1 MMSEKVAGWDDDDEE
16 DWMDT
21 GWAQPQQSGII
32 GQRSPTGYPT
42 QNQAMVD
49 GSIYMDGNTETKTLS
64 SSDSAHSGV
73 KESFKS
79 DLPEG
84 LVGRMLLNDNKA
96 GMEGLDKAKINQIIH
111 EASKGSK
118 FFENEREKEA
128 QMKVRISQQHEKVAL
143 ITAEQLVQGK
153 TEADKLLEDFE
164 QQRDLSRTIVHV
176 DMDMFYAAVEMLDNP
191 ALRNKPM
198 AVGGNSM
205 LSTSNY
211 NARKFGVRAAMPGF
225 IGKKLCPDLVIVPL
239 NFEKY
244 TAVSKQ
250 VKAIISMYDPNYC
263 PMSLDEA
270 YLDITDHLEK
280 RKFMTK
286 KERTVICRDSAYTD
300 SRNHCLC
307 DLNEIHPKHGKEKAT
322 IDSEYSHKNTHEKTD
337 ADTMG
342 PVSIVL
348 GNESSNSS
356 QVNLLT
362 DIASPSKER
371 ESVKAVCP
379 ECGKLFPPFEE
390 QTFGTNDEDA
400 VQEMRCR
407 IEQRTRLTASAG
419 IAPNMMLAKVCSDRN
434 KPNGQFKIA
443 AERENVMDFI
453 QDLPTRK
460 ISGIG
465 KVSEAM
471 LNALGVCKCRDLYE
485 RRGLLY
491 HLYSPISFNYFMRI
505 CLGIGSTTVE
515 RDGERKSISTERTF
529 SELSRPEDLY
539 LKCEELCCCLADDLK
554 EEQLKGKTVSIKI
567 KTVKFEVK
575 TRAHT
580 LPDYTNDAADVIK
593 AATAL
598 LKTEIQNAAP
608 QPLRLRLMG
617 VRMSNLLHESQCKG
631 VKQNTIVGAFKKL
644 ANKSQNDKDKS
655 TKHLNAHNEA
665 QCDDFDNVKTSLKNR
680 NTTSNSTAQTPET
693 GLNPSN
699 KQKEMPQIIEDNK
712 TLPKDVSKSETDI
725 CDSEMLPVQETQV
738 FNSND
743 VRITSTVLKS
753 LTSDDDKV
761 VVMVGNQRQTR
772 SGTAGTPWAERRR
785 NRRNTATEQRLA
797 CPICGRTVV
806 CTGLAQFNEHV
817 DECLEGQSTQ
827 PLNLDTQVSPAEKT
841 SDTENEGQLEGKNK
855 RNKTENSEN
864 VKGKEDSTEHVK
876 QADASRRAGSDQ
888 EKHENNVPVLFGG
901 RGVEADCHLTNGEF
915 MESRGPNCNNE
926 NSFRME
932 TEYIEK
938 DRIQDND
945 VKLIVDFNDH
955 NIDTDCEGVVL
966 IREEPKLTKETEH
979 LDIQEPCNALKSSE
993 MNNIRSAFI
1002 HTNMTSKFCGNDK
1015 CKSNASSNHVTNV
1028 DHESGK
1034 EIDVLLNGQVS
1045 QTSDALLA
1053 VVKKF
1058 CDKSDVELS
1067 TSAKNCKQRYSS
1079 DPSLPCLKLYGLQD
1093 LNCEVSKGAE
1103 DKTICDDEDFT
1114 LQTFNSN
1121 QINEDR
1127 VVKIDIRETAAC
1139 TKLMKG
1145 SQASTSLYEVT
1156 CQQETE
1162 KVSCPFDKLTE
1173 ASSDISSYEPEP
1185 STSTSLHYSD
1195 IDLAYSEKEP
1205 MNSNQSALSLAPDSP
1220 PAGRP
1225 SASLLVCPVCNT
1237 EQRLPSLEAFNS
1249 HVDQCLSRGTI
1260 SEILR
1265 QQNREGI
1272 SVKRPQITSP
1282 SAASQRSHKKRKTVI
1297 PSSTVPCQSIKSF
1310 FQK

>member
-1 MMSEKVAGWDDDDEE
+1 MKPDLFYVKMSEEVAGWDDDDEE

-32 GQRSPTGYPT
+32 GQHSPTGYPT

-244 TAVSKQ
+244 TAFSKQ

-356 QVNLLT
+356 PVNKLTCDT

-390 QTFGTNDEDA
+390 QTF
-400 VQEMRCR
+400 
-407 IEQRTRLTASAG
+407 G

-979 LDIQEPCNALKSSE
+979 LDIQEPCNALKS
-993 MNNIRSAFI
+993 
-1002 HTNMTSKFCGNDK
+1002 K
-1015 CKSNASSNHVTNV
+1015 
-1028 DHESGK
+1028 
-1034 EIDVLLNGQVS
+1034 
-1045 QTSDALLA
+1045 
-1053 VVKKF
+1053 
-1058 CDKSDVELS
+1058 
-1067 TSAKNCKQRYSS
+1067 
-1079 DPSLPCLKLYGLQD
+1079 
-1093 LNCEVSKGAE
+1093 
-1103 DKTICDDEDFT
+1103 
-1114 LQTFNSN
+1114 
-1121 QINEDR
+1121 
-1127 VVKIDIRETAAC
+1127 
-1139 TKLMKG
+1139 
-1145 SQASTSLYEVT
+1145 
-1156 CQQETE
+1156 
-1162 KVSCPFDKLTE
+1162 
-1173 ASSDISSYEPEP
+1173 P

-1249 HVDQCLSRGTI
+1249 HPTNYLPLSCVPAVTQEEKNSDSFKHSSLSKYQI
-1260 SEILR
+1260 IFPEMI
-1265 QQNREGI
+1265 I
-1272 SVKRPQITSP
+1272 PQIT
-1282 SAASQRSHKKRKTVI
+1282 
-1297 PSSTVPCQSIKSF
+1297 
-1310 FQK
+1310 

>member
-1 MMSEKVAGWDDDDEE
+1 MPRGSWLMAMIRLFCRRAFDSGFTVSRLFDMRSGDAIMAHMAICTRCWSPTAGVQHGATGLVQFFSSSPIIKQTSACNIRILSGVPQFRVVEQNRRDYGKPYGKPMPDLKPDLFYVKMSEKVAGWDDDDEE

-390 QTFGTNDEDA
+390 QTF
-400 VQEMRCR
+400 
-407 IEQRTRLTASAG
+407 G

-901 RGVEADCHLTNGEF
+901 RGVEADCHLTN
-915 MESRGPNCNNE
+915 
-926 NSFRME
+926 
-932 TEYIEK
+932 
-938 DRIQDND
+938 
-945 VKLIVDFNDH
+945 
-955 NIDTDCEGVVL
+955 
-966 IREEPKLTKETEH
+966 
-979 LDIQEPCNALKSSE
+979 
-993 MNNIRSAFI
+993 
-1002 HTNMTSKFCGNDK
+1002 
-1015 CKSNASSNHVTNV
+1015 
-1028 DHESGK
+1028 
-1034 EIDVLLNGQVS
+1034 
-1045 QTSDALLA
+1045 
-1053 VVKKF
+1053 
-1058 CDKSDVELS
+1058 
-1067 TSAKNCKQRYSS
+1067 
-1079 DPSLPCLKLYGLQD
+1079 
-1093 LNCEVSKGAE
+1093 
-1103 DKTICDDEDFT
+1103 
-1114 LQTFNSN
+1114 
-1121 QINEDR
+1121 
-1127 VVKIDIRETAAC
+1127 
-1139 TKLMKG
+1139 
-1145 SQASTSLYEVT
+1145 
-1156 CQQETE
+1156 
-1162 KVSCPFDKLTE
+1162 
-1173 ASSDISSYEPEP
+1173 
-1185 STSTSLHYSD
+1185 D

-1249 HVDQCLSRGTI
+1249 HPTNYLPLSCVPAVTQEEKN
-1260 SEILR
+1260 SD
-1265 QQNREGI
+1265 
-1272 SVKRPQITSP
+1272 SFK
-1282 SAASQRSHKKRKTVI
+1282 H
-1297 PSSTVPCQSIKSF
+1297 SSLSKLL
-1310 FQK
+1310 